1 MKKNI
6 LKGKILKEDAYNLE
20 DYKSEDIKPCISNTM
35 FEAMINNESRKKY
48 LCYILSFFI
57 DKDIDYIMDNITFLK
72 NELNQESIKEYGK
85 TVDLVVDVDNIS
97 YNIELNNN
105 STKDE
110 LYRNIE
116 YAFHL
121 SDINI
126 KSNKRY
132 IYKECK
138 QINICN
144 FSFEGLDN
152 PIIGPFTLKDNEN
165 NELTDKVEIYYI
177 LLPKVRK
184 KMYNK
189 EELTNL
195 EKFMLALNEKD
206 DNLIESLE
214 GDRILEDY
222 RKDAYSASKDQ
233 IIAGLYDKELEEKRR
248 INSRIDEALER
259 GIEKGIEQGINNNKI
274 EIAKNLLKMG
284 QNIDFIIQATGL
296 TEEIIKDLQKN
307 I

>member
-1 MKKNI
+1 MCYNHFITNKN
-6 LKGKILKEDAYNLE
+6 KIR
-20 DYKSEDIKPCISNTM
+20 
-35 FEAMINNESRKKY
+35 NEEKY
-48 LCYILSFFI
+48 
-57 DKDIDYIMDNITFLK
+57 
-72 NELNQESIKEYGK
+72 
-85 TVDLVVDVDNIS
+85 
-97 YNIELNNN
+97 
-105 STKDE
+105 
-110 LYRNIE
+110 
-116 YAFHL
+116 
-121 SDINI
+121 
-126 KSNKRY
+126 
-132 IYKECK
+132 
-138 QINICN
+138 
-144 FSFEGLDN
+144 
-152 PIIGPFTLKDNEN
+152 LKDNEN
-165 NELTDKVEIYYI
+165 NELTDKAEIYYI

-222 RKDAYSASKDQ
+222 RKDAYSASKNQ

-259 GIEKGIEQGINNNKI
+259 GIIQGINNNKI

-296 TEEIIKDLQKN
+296 AEEKIKDLQKN